1 MANTTIGQAYVQILP
16 SMKGMSRAITSGGKS
31 EVTSAGNSLGSGLGK
46 SIVGT
51 LTKVVTAAGIGS
63 VISTSISEGG
73 KLQQS
78 LGGVET
84 LFGDAA
90 ETVKKNASNAWKTAG
105 MSANEYME
113 QTTSFAA
120 SLVSAV
126 GGNTQ
131 KAAELA
137 DVAMQ
142 DMSDNAN
149 KMGTDMTS
157 ITNAYQGFAKQN
169 YTMLDNLKL
178 GYGGT
183 QAEMQRLIKDAS
195 EMTDVQKELGVSV
208 DSTSMSYDNIVQAI
222 HVVQES
228 MKINGTTAKEAATT
242 LTGSVSMMKAAWTDF
257 LGQMSTGGD
266 LSEPLQNLLTSVGT
280 VAANIIP
287 MVGNIVKGIWDMI
300 ANTDWGEMVNTA
312 YENVQQSV
320 KEIDFGQI
328 WEQALDIAGGMGD
341 ALTGL
346 TDKIASFIGSIDWG
360 GTAQTLWSKLSELV
374 TSVDYASLLESAATL
389 IGAAVPAMIDWIFG
403 AGAGAVDFAQSI
415 FEKLKETIAGIDWS
429 GILEAA
435 KQGLSSAG
443 DFLTGIFNNIGDTA
457 AGIDWA
463 SVWETIKNTFT
474 AAVDIAS
481 SIFSWL
487 QEALSAI
494 DWGQLWES
502 ITSAGSGIVES
513 LQNMLS
519 GIDIGNILN
528 GLMGDGAGIV
538 DKLKEWFGNI
548 EWSSIFESLMGG
560 FENLGDIASGIFD
573 KGVEL
578 INGINWEELGRNIFE
593 FLTQAVIAAFVT
605 LQELQVKVIEL
616 LANVDWVELATSI
629 LTFLAEALLA
639 GMEIVAGAIEGIF
652 AGIAD
657 TLGLGDLA
665 SDLSDAW
672 GDMKESASEGW
683 SNIKSKVS
691 DGIKN
696 AKDKVS
702 DFKKNASKTFGE
714 AISAMNKKAGGIK
727 DAAKTIKDKFGD
739 IKDSITDKL
748 EGARKKVKE
757 IIDKI
762 RGLFDF
768 NWSLPTLKVPH
779 ISVDGGEAPWGIG
792 GMGHLPSFNVTWA
805 AKGGILDGAT
815 LVGAGEAGKEAL
827 LPLERNTGWMD
838 TLADRISTKGDT
850 VINVSM
856 TVNGSDSPEEWG
868 QRFVTEL
875 NRQVRMGVV

>member
-16 SMKGMSRAITSGGKS
+16 SMKGMSNAITSGGKS
-31 EVTSAGNSLGSGLGK
+31 EVSSAGSSLGSSLGK
-46 SIVGT
+46 NIVGT
-51 LTKVVTAAGIGS
+51 LTKVVAAAGIGS

-90 ETVKKNASNAWKTAG
+90 ETVKENASNAWKTAG

-149 KMGTDMTS
+149 KMGTDMAS

-195 EMTDVQKELGVSV
+195 EMTDVQNELGVSV

-222 HVVQES
+222 HVVQEN

-280 VAANIIP
+280 VATNIIP

-300 ANTDWGEMVNTA
+300 ANTNWSEMVNTA

-328 WEQALDIAGGMGD
+328 WEQALDIAGGIGD

-346 TDKIASFIGSIDWG
+346 AEKIASFIDSIDWG
-360 GTAQTLWSKLSELV
+360 ETAQTLWNKLSELV
-374 TSVDYASLLESAATL
+374 TSVDYASLLESAAVL

-403 AGAGAVDFAQSI
+403 AGAGAADFAQSI
-415 FEKLKETIAGIDWS
+415 FEKIKETIAGIDWS
-429 GILEAA
+429 GILETV

-463 SVWETIKNTFT
+463 SVWEAIKNAFST
-474 AAVDIAS
+474 AVDIAS

-502 ITSAGSGIVES
+502 ITSAGSGIAES

-519 GIDIGNILN
+519 GIDIGSILN

-538 DKLKEWFGNI
+538 DKLKEWFENI
-548 EWSSIFESLMGG
+548 DWSSVFESLMNG
-560 FENLGDIASGIFD
+560 FENLGDFASSIFD

-578 INGINWEELGRNIFE
+578 INEINWEELGRNIFE

-605 LQELQVKVIEL
+605 LQELQVKAIEL
-616 LANVDWVELATSI
+616 LASVDWVELATSI

-657 TLGLGDLA
+657 TLGLGELA
-665 SDLSDAW
+665 SDLNSAW

-691 DGIKN
+691 DGVKN
-696 AKDKVS
+696 AKDKIS
-702 DFKKNASKTFGE
+702 DFKKNASKTFGD
-714 AISAMNKKAGGIK
+714 AISAMNKKAGDIK

-739 IKDSITDKL
+739 IKDSIADKL

-792 GMGHLPSFNVTWA
+792 GMGRLPSFDVTWA

-827 LPLERNTGWMD
+827 LPLEHNTGWMD
-838 TLADRISTKGDT
+838 TLADRISDKGDT